1 MIKNKRVKADQT
13 LAQIPQCLKNVFK
26 GTFVT
31 SSKFKQDLL
40 GQVSRLRKR
49 EDLKLCKFILESCNI
64 KVSLCGINHR
74 RLNTD
79 IDAAIEQR
87 RLN

>member
-1 MIKNKRVKADQT
+1 MIKNKRVKDDQT

-49 EDLKLCKFILESCNI
+49 EDLKLCKVILESCNI
-64 KVSLCGINHR
+64 KVSL
-74 RLNTD
+74 
-79 IDAAIEQR
+79 
-87 RLN
+87 